1 MTPAEMREL
10 LLEEAR
16 WWANQPAHSGK
27 AHGWVT
33 FFEQLQD
40 DNRMLVTLSGMYQ
53 DANAYRNRP
62 RDLRVNQFSAWNM
75 ICRIIEK
82 ASEWPP
88 WPDGSSDTR
97 ER

>member
-16 WWANQPAHSGK
+16 WWANQPAHSGT
-27 AHGWVT
+27 AHPWVA
-33 FFEQLQD
+33 FIEQLPE
-40 DNRMLVTLSGMYQ
+40 DNRMLVVLSGMYQ

-62 RDLRVNQFSAWNM
+62 RDLRVNQFSVWNM
-75 ICRIIEK
+75 TCRIIEK
-82 ASEWPP
+82 ASEMPP

-97 ER
+97 EH